1 MGKSDMLA
9 IRSPQLLA
17 LFVVTLG
24 CSAFSVVQ
32 EAAWM
37 EETGGNACGLKENS
51 CPGSA
56 FSGTHAACS
65 IALEFK
71 ESCDVVQAEMKARI
85 AATNGWID
93 RKSHPGTYKQL
104 EDATTC
110 LKAQRTTGAGAKPGP
125 FTDKFGFIFTPS
137 SDGGCAVQGCSESQV
152 SSLMDM
158 STNFCNQFNLFCGAD
173 DGCKHSKH
181 ELHYSK
187 LTYGSSC
194 KHGGTEEHNH
204 AKCTR

>member
-93 RKSHPGTYKQL
+93 RKSHPGVSMSFVFR
-104 EDATTC
+104 EMPC
-110 LKAQRTTGAGAKPGP
+110 RTSFVADLQTAR
-125 FTDKFGFIFTPS
+125 
-137 SDGGCAVQGCSESQV
+137 GCN
-152 SSLMDM
+152 DM
-158 STNFCNQFNLFCGAD
+158 
-173 DGCKHSKH
+173 
-181 ELHYSK
+181 
-187 LTYGSSC
+187 
-194 KHGGTEEHNH
+194 
-204 AKCTR
+204 